1 MINNT
6 SLQKWNRLAQ
16 KQLDQQFLNKIS
28 NGLECSPFEA
38 QAILEAV
45 YDVYGPYFETSGT
58 IKPGQLL
65 FQVVAIEAPSNFPL
79 SECEQITVVLTLD
92 AGDEDLDIRRQKGV
106 SGLRHHRIIRLTNEA
121 FQQGGLLTVEDIA
134 NRLLNCGERTICRDL
149 SFFKTQKI
157 SLPLRSTIKDMGRAI
172 SHRVLIIEQWLKGKE
187 YEQIKHITRH
197 SIPAVQNY
205 ISKFKRVIA
214 LAHQGFDIHEISF
227 LVKIS
232 HTLAEQYCTLCQT
245 ADIVSHRKKELES
258 LLKKSSHVAS
268 ARRYS

>member
-6 SLQKWNRLAQ
+6 SLQKWNRLAH
-16 KQLDQQFLNKIS
+16 KQLDQQFLNQIAS
-28 NGLECSPFEA
+28 GLECSPFEA

-45 YDVYGPYFETSGT
+45 HDVYKPFFETSGA

-65 FQVVAIEAPSNFPL
+65 FQVVAIEAPSNSPL
-79 SECEQITVVLTLD
+79 SECKQITVVLTLD
-92 AGDEDLDIRRQKGV
+92 AGDEDLDVRKNKGV
-106 SGLRHHRIIRLTNEA
+106 VGLRHHRIHRLANEA

-149 SFFKTQKI
+149 SSFKSQNI

-172 SHRVLIIEQWLKGKE
+172 SHRALIVEHWLKGKE
-187 YEQIKHITRH
+187 YEQIKQATYH

-214 LAHQGFDIHEISF
+214 LANQGFDIHEISF
-227 LVKIS
+227 LAKVS
-232 HTLAEQYCTLCQT
+232 PTLAEQYYTLYKK
-245 ADIVSHRKKELES
+245 ADIISHRKKELES
-258 LLKKSSHVAS
+258 FFKKNNQIAM
-268 ARRYS
+268 AGRYS

>member
-16 KQLDQQFLNKIS
+16 KQLDQQFLNKIAS
-28 NGLECSPFEA
+28 GLGCSPFEA
-38 QAILEAV
+38 QAILETV
-45 YDVYGPYFETSGT
+45 LDVYKPLFETSGA

-65 FQVVAIEAPSNFPL
+65 FQVIAIEAPSNSPL

-92 AGDEDLDIRRQKGV
+92 AGDEDIVVRKNKGV
-106 SGLRHHRIIRLTNEA
+106 VGLRHHRIQRLVNEA

-172 SHRVLIIEQWLKGKE
+172 SHRALIVEHWLKGKE
-187 YEQIKHITRH
+187 YEQIKQATHH
-197 SIPAVQNY
+197 SIPAIQNY

-214 LAHQGFDIHEISF
+214 LANQGFDIHKISF
-227 LVKIS
+227 LAKIS
-232 HTLAEQYCTLCQT
+232 PTLAEQYYTIYKN
-245 ADIVSHRKKELES
+245 ANIVSHRKKELES
-258 LLKKSSHVAS
+258 ILKKNNPITTAGRCS
-268 ARRYS
+268 

>member
-1 MINNT
+1 MIKNT

-16 KQLDQQFLNKIS
+16 KQLDQQFLNEIT

-45 YDVYGPYFETSGT
+45 YNVYGPYFETSGA

-65 FQVVAIEAPSNFPL
+65 FQVVSIEASSNIPL
-79 SECEQITVVLTLD
+79 AECEQITAVLTLD
-92 AGDEDLDIRRQKGV
+92 AGDEDLDIRRNKGV
-106 SGLRHHRIIRLTNEA
+106 VGLRHHRIIRLANEA

-149 SFFKTQKI
+149 SFFKVHHI

-172 SHRVLIIEQWLKGKE
+172 SHRALIVEQWLKGKE
-187 YEQIKHITRH
+187 YEQIKQSTYH

-205 ISKFKRVIA
+205 IGKFKRVIA
-214 LAHQGFDIHEISF
+214 LAHQGLDIHEISF

-232 HTLAEQYCTLCQT
+232 PALAKQYCTLYQT
-245 ADIVSHRKKELES
+245 AKVVSHRRKELES
-258 LLKKSSHVAS
+258 LLKKNNQIATV
-268 ARRYS
+268 RRYL